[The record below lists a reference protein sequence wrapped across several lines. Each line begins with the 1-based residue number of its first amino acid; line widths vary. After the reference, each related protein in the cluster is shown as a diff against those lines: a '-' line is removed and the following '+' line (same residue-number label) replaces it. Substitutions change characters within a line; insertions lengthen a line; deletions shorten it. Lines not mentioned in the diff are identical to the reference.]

1 MALGVRLRKGTL
13 LIALV
18 LLLVG
23 LGTGSASGATERL
36 EEVSSFGFDHAGVD
50 LAWDGEYLWTTDPRV
65 DKIYKLDTNGNLISS
80 FDSPD
85 VIPRGIT
92 WDGEH
97 LWVNSSSRKKI
108 YEIDTS
114 GNVISSFTT
123 ISMHHSGLA
132 WDGEYLWSN
141 ETISSPYKIFEY
153 DTSGNVVSSFDFES
167 ALGMACDGEYL
178 WVATYSRNIYK
189 LDTSGNVIS
198 SFDRPGPVG
207 LTWDGEHLWVSDAA
221 EDRIYQLRVTTD
233 NETQFSLNVSLD
245 PPEGGSVTLDPP
257 GGTYPEGTAVTVTAV
272 PAENYGFA
280 GWSGDASGTSSTI
293 TVTMDSDK
301 SVTAH
306 FSKVEGPSGAE
317 EGLPLVWVGAG
328 LAAVVAVI
336 AVVLLLRRR

>member
-1 MALGVRLRKGTL
+1 VRLRKGTL

-18 LLLVG
+18 LLIG

-36 EEVSSFGFDHAGVD
+36 EEVSSFSFDYRGVD
-50 LAWDGEYLWTTDPRV
+50 LAWDGEYLWATDPNE
-65 DKIYKLDTNGNLISS
+65 DKIYKLDTSGNVLSS
-80 FDSPD
+80 FDSPN
-85 VIPRGIT
+85 VVPRGIT

-97 LWVNSSSRKKI
+97 LWVNSSSRRRI

-123 ISMHHSGLA
+123 IDAHYDGLA
-132 WDGEYLWSN
+132 WDGEHLWNN
-141 ETISSPYKIFEY
+141 ETIELPDLKIVEY
-153 DTSGNVVSSFDFES
+153 DTTGNVVSSFDFTPS
-167 ALGMACDGEYL
+167 SGMTWDGEYL
-178 WVATYSRNIYK
+178 WVAASDGIYK

-198 SFDRPGPVG
+198 SFDPPSAYPSG
-207 LTWDGEHLWVSDAA
+207 LAWDGEHLWVSDVV
-221 EDRIYQLRVTTD
+221 EGRIYQLRVTTD
-233 NETQFSLNVSLD
+233 NEAQFSLNVSLD

-257 GGTYPEGTAVTVTAV
+257 GGTYPEGTVVTLTAA

-306 FSKVEGPSGAE
+306 FVKVGEPEG
-317 EGLPLVWVGAG
+317 EGVPLSWIAAGAG
-328 LAAVVAVI
+328 AVI
-336 AVVLLLRRR
+336 ALLAVLLYLKRLRE